1 MTQPTPKARLRAV
14 VKHVPKLSLRALDRL
29 AGTPAGYS
37 AGIVAGTRPNPG
49 KGIAEKL
56 APVLGVSW
64 AWLLGADG
72 VEPTRESVRAA
83 VAVAE
88 ARHGGKVSP
97 SGNGGKKSKRAA

>member
-1 MTQPTPKARLRAV
+1 MTKPTPKARLRACL
-14 VKHVPKLSLRALDRL
+14 KHLPDLSLRALDRL

-37 AGIVAGTRPNPG
+37 AGIAAGTRPNPG
-49 KGIAEKL
+49 KGIAERI

-72 VEPTRESVRAA
+72 AEPTRESVRAA
-83 VAVAE
+83 VEA
-88 ARHGGKVSP
+88 ARHGVKVSP